1 MCDKERW
8 EKVKESRQRRLRFW
22 LAKETLNGKL
32 TEEIVDAEIC
42 RRLNDNEDDEYLVD
56 GALLSCTSAKWEAF
70 DLSDGGKIEIDG
82 VEEKSKTGKATE
94 YLRVPENPMSAN
106 DLRYATVSDT
116 KQGWNIMPF
125 PCNCKEPASF
135 AQEDIIKENK
145 VDCQSHG
152 VCKYLMD
159 LEEEWENYDF
169 KETLSFSVPVPVPVP
184 FSELAPVS
192 VSVSVPY
199 KDFMDEAATS
209 ELEDT
214 QMSEIWAKD
223 TAQKK
228 KGITMTSVLFCKH
241 GGFIYPRTSGQTVLL
256 EKLTEFLSENEFT
269 GKQYMALYEIK
280 GYLEEYP
287 ELRTGWAIFVFEG
300 LATPVPAEGDAEK
313 EEDEINWNGTNIYHP
328 NGQFGAIL
336 IATFDGIPKCALMK
350 ASTLPDD
357 MENAATICEGVYEAS
372 SVSHSIERD
381 EKTKEITFEGYAA
394 LQLNNSNNISAYNS
408 RTGND
413 YANGIHFHMAG
424 KLKYDHPGEGSYSTG
439 CITIPVREYV
449 KFGKQ
454 VEFITGD
461 TDETIGENNKYNV
474 KYDLKFSD
482 HHEDFNGY
490 MVIDRQYYED
500 KDKYLKFNGTRS
512 KE

>member
-1 MCDKERW
+1 MYDKERR
-8 EKVKESRQRRLRFW
+8 EKVKESRQRLLRFW
-22 LAKETLNGKL
+22 LAKETLHGNL

-106 DLRYATVSDT
+106 NLRYATVADT

-125 PCNCKEPASF
+125 PCNCKEPALSV
-135 AQEDIIKENK
+135 QEDIIKENK

-169 KETLSFSVPVPVPVP
+169 KENL
-184 FSELAPVS
+184 S

-241 GGFIYPRTSGQTVLL
+241 GGFIYPCTSGQTVLL
-256 EKLTEFLSENEFT
+256 TEWANFISTYEFT

-280 GYLEEYP
+280 DYFEKYP
-287 ELRTGWAIFVFEG
+287 KLRTGWAIFVFEG
-300 LATPVPAEGDAEK
+300 LATPRSQ
-313 EEDEINWNGTNIYHP
+313 EEENWNGENIYHS

-336 IATFDGIPKCALMK
+336 IATKDGIPTCAVMK
-350 ASTLPDD
+350 ASTLPDN
-357 MENAATICEGVYEAS
+357 MTNAATICEGVYEAS
-372 SVSHSIERD
+372 SVRHSVETNGDGKVI
-381 EKTKEITFEGYAA
+381 FGGYAA
-394 LQLNNSNNISAYNS
+394 LQLNNSNNIPAYNS
-408 RTGND
+408 ITGND

-424 KLKYDHPGEGSYSTG
+424 DIHSDNPKSPYSRG
-439 CITIPVREYV
+439 CITIPVQDYLE
-449 KFGKQ
+449 FG
-454 VEFITGD
+454 VNVGFIKSEAVD
-461 TDETIGENNKYNV
+461 DIGEIWKTYDGDDYAEAKKKLPYNT
-474 KYDLKFSD
+474 YAQEFD
-482 HHEDFNGY
+482 GY
-490 MVIDRQYYED
+490 MVIDRQYYDD
-500 KDKYLKFNGTRS
+500 KNNYLKFNGSRS
-512 KE
+512 EE

>member
-8 EKVKESRQRRLRFW
+8 EKVKESRQRLLRFR
-22 LAKETLNGKL
+22 LAKETLHGKL

-70 DLSDGGKIEIDG
+70 DLSDGEKIEIDG
-82 VEEKSKTGKATE
+82 VEEKSKTGEATE

-106 DLRYATVSDT
+106 NLRYATVADT

-125 PCNCKEPASF
+125 PCNCKEPALS

-169 KETLSFSVPVPVPVP
+169 KETLSFSVPVPFP
-184 FSELAPVS
+184 ELAPVS

-199 KDFMDEAATS
+199 KNFMDEAATS
-209 ELEDT
+209 ELEDI

-223 TAQKK
+223 NAQKK

-256 EKLTEFLSENEFT
+256 EDLTKFLSTNEFT

-300 LATPVPAEGDAEK
+300 LATPRSQEEEK
-313 EEDEINWNGTNIYHP
+313 WNGKNTYHP

-336 IATFDGIPKCALMK
+336 IAAENGIPKYAVMK
-350 ASTLPDD
+350 ASTLSDD
-357 MENAATICEGVYEAS
+357 METYATICEGIYDVKNG
-372 SVSHSIERD
+372 SH
-381 EKTKEITFEGYAA
+381 KGYAA
-394 LQLNNSNNISAYNS
+394 LWLNNNDNVPAYNS
-408 RTGND
+408 IHGND
-413 YANGIHFHMAG
+413 FANVIHFHMAG
-424 KLKYDHPGEGSYSTG
+424 ILKYDHPGDGSYSQG
-439 CITIPVREYV
+439 CITIPVHEYL
-449 KFGKQ
+449 KFG
-454 VEFITGD
+454 VEVGFINRDKVGD
-461 TDETIGENNKYNV
+461 LWETWKTYDGDDYQTAKGE
-474 KYDLKFSD
+474 L
-482 HHEDFNGY
+482 DFKTYTNDFAGH
-490 MVIDRQYYED
+490 MVIDRQYYIDEG
-500 KDKYLKFNGTRS
+500 KYLKFNVKR
-512 KE
+512 